1 MTQTIIW
8 TIAILT
14 VLGALLAVVLYI
26 VAEKFKVEED
36 PRIDEV
42 EKVLPGANCGG
53 CGQAGCRAFAQ
64 FCVESSPNLD
74 KCFCPVGGNEGMQ
87 KVAAVLGVEVAAKE
101 PQVAVVRCNG
111 TCENRPRTNE
121 YGGYQ
126 SCRVKAA
133 LYSGDTGCSFGCL
146 GCGDCVAACQFG
158 AITMDPATGLP
169 VVDEEKCTAC
179 GACVKA
185 CPRSIISLL
194 PVSQSVIVR
203 CRNTDTARAARAVC
217 MDACIGCGYCE
228 RKCPQHLKVRELLKK
243 VEGVLSAL

>member
-14 VLGALLAVVLYI
+14 VLGALLAIVLYV

-64 FCVESSPNLD
+64 FCVESSPDLD
-74 KCFCPVGGNEGMQ
+74 KCFCPVGGNDGMQ
-87 KVAAVLGVEVAAKE
+87 KVAAVLGVEVAVKE

-133 LYSGDTGCSFGCL
+133 LYSGDTGCSS
-146 GCGDCVAACQFG
+146 DVSDAATACQ
-158 AITMDPATGLP
+158 PASSEPLP
-169 VVDEEKCTAC
+169 WILSQVF
-179 GACVKA
+179 
-185 CPRSIISLL
+185 LL
-194 PVSQSVIVR
+194 SMRKNVQP
-203 CRNTDTARAARAVC
+203 AVH
-217 MDACIGCGYCE
+217 A
-228 RKCPQHLKVRELLKK
+228 
-243 VEGVLSAL
+243 